1 MRKLR
6 ICLLALPLLSTA
18 ACLDMSDQ
26 DSVDGTSSQA
36 LAPRAAASICES
48 HGSFCVGAP
57 SLAFEA
63 PVVETASGRNFLLV
77 ATPTGFNLAFSADPT
92 RCVTPKTNSD
102 VVEIRAC
109 SVAGTNAVW
118 TIGIGPDGVSCVFQ
132 SQSTQGGFLSGHNKS
147 GSQVTVEGFRAS
159 GTFQQFTVPG
169 FCG

>member
-1 MRKLR
+1 MMKLR

-18 ACLDMSDQ
+18 ACLDTSDQ
-26 DSVDGTSSQA
+26 DSADGTSSQA
-36 LAPRAAASICES
+36 LAARAAASICES

-92 RCVTPKTNSD
+92 RCVAVKDNGAS
-102 VVEIRAC
+102 VEVRAC
-109 SVAGTNAVW
+109 TMAGANAVW
-118 TIGIGPDGVSCVFQ
+118 IIETGPDGHSCVFQ
-132 SQSTQGGFLSGHNKS
+132 SRVGGFLSGHND
-147 GSQVTVEGFRAS
+147 GGQFTVEGIRAS
-159 GTFQQFTVPG
+159 GAFQQFTVPG